1 MGEQR
6 TYVRQ
11 TGVGHSTTNLACSGE
26 EREEFVVVKQ
36 NAHARSGACYLRFE
50 LEKPTEEGEM
60 EHLLVGIERICSTQR
75 HTVEIGFKGVVG
87 FESKRGGTFF
97 ESKTR
102 EVFIEFAFDDA
113 SRCCATCL
121 CEVVGTFKNGFH
133 AGVVPTTHE
142 FTLCDGLAVEQ
153 RTEEV
158 VEDVAACGLCC
169 GAVASLKGLIEG
181 AAGADVHEK
190 QRSGCNGEKM
200 FMHLFLF
207 FLGGARGLEVLAFL
221 GVLVFLGVLAFL
233 EVLELLVF
241 LDKLE
246 RLDML

>member
-11 TGVGHSTTNLACSGE
+11 TRVGHSTCDFACSGE

-36 NAHARSGACYLRFE
+36 DAHARSGACYLRFE
-50 LEKPTEEGEM
+50 LEKPAEEGEM

-87 FESKRGGTFF
+87 FERKCGCSFF

-102 EVFIEFAFDDA
+102 EVLIEFAFDDA

-169 GAVASLKGLIEG
+169 GGFAGIVERS
-181 AAGADVHEK
+181 AGADAYEK
-190 QRSGCNGEKM
+190 QRSGCDGEKM

-207 FLGGARGLEVLAFL
+207 FLFSFSRGLGLLVLLEVL
-221 GVLVFLGVLAFL
+221 VS
-233 EVLELLVF
+233 LEL